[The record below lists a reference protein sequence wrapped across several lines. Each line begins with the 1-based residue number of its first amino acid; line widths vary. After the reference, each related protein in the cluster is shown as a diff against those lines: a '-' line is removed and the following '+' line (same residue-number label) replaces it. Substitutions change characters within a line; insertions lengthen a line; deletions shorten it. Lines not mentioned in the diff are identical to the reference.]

1 MSRFKQFAI
10 LFLFISCSSSSIVDE
25 DHVDFLSNET
35 VVYKKTSSDVNLT
48 SLDIYTVQNSNA
60 LKPVVVWVHGGGW
73 AIGDKLNGMQ
83 TKTSFFNDQGYIFV
97 SINYRLSPFPYEL
110 ENEGRIKH
118 PAHSID
124 VLDALQWIQ
133 NNIHKYRGDA
143 SKMVLIGHSAGAHL
157 VALAGTNMK
166 LLIDRNIDLS
176 NIKGIIS
183 LDTQAYNVPYAI
195 ENLSEKDLYLNAF
208 SKNTSTQKDASP
220 FYQLDNYN
228 SVISN
233 WMFASRGSLVRRE
246 ILKDFTNKLISKGG
260 NVDIVAMD
268 GYSHADV
275 NDLIPDNS
283 NIILS
288 SRIKQFL
295 AIAFQ

>member
-1 MSRFKQFAI
+1 MSLFKQFAI
-10 LFLFISCSSSSIVDE
+10 LFLFISCSSSSIVDTAN
-25 DHVDFLSNET
+25 VAFFSNET
-35 VVYKKTSSDVNLT
+35 VVYKKTSSDLNLT
-48 SLDIYTVQNSNA
+48 SLDIYTVQNSNT
-60 LKPVVVWVHGGGW
+60 LKPVVVWIHGGGW

-83 TKTSFFNDQGYIFV
+83 AKVPFFNDQGYIFV
-97 SINYRLSPFPYEL
+97 SLNYRLSPFPYEL
-110 ENEGRIKH
+110 NNERRIKH

-124 VLDALQWIQ
+124 VVDALQWIQ
-133 NNIHKYRGDA
+133 NNVHKYGGDA

-157 VALAGTNMK
+157 VALSGTNQQ
-166 LLIDRNIDLS
+166 LLRDRNINLS
-176 NIKGIIS
+176 SIKGVIS

-195 ENLSEKDLYLNAF
+195 ENLNEKDLYLNAF
-208 SKNTSTQKDASP
+208 SNDTANQKDASP

-246 ILKDFTNKLISKGG
+246 ILNDFTNKLISKGG

-275 NDLIPDNS
+275 NDLISDGSNS
-283 NIILS
+283 ILS
-288 SRIKQFL
+288 SRIEQFL
-295 AIAFQ
+295 ATVFQ